1 MTPGSVRRAPAV
13 LAAAPP
19 GARAARLVTRVAW
32 LVAVSAALLAPVAV
46 LPGFAAAQ
54 QARGHV
60 TSTVRLWQLRPL
72 VRDTVPRDSLSPG
85 VGGRLEFDGRPVD
98 CAPAG
103 GPCTLL
109 SQGERSDAVGVTHDL
124 SFTAWDLGVRG
135 LSATGLLRGRWDAAG
150 DLALPRTDD
159 HFDAILAYLELD
171 RGPVRAR
178 AGRLRALGGLG
189 SSGYDGAE
197 VRVDPVRRLTASAY
211 GGRSLAR
218 GLEEPRDEI
227 LAGVEEFAPS
237 REAWLVGGT
246 LGAELGPAAA
256 VTARYQREILSDRS
270 ALLSERASLDGRARA
285 PGDVRVTGAL
295 DYDFAFGRVGKASL
309 SLARSIPGA
318 DVRLVATGRR
328 YVPYFELWTIWG
340 FFSPVAFHEG
350 ELAASWAASSATVL
364 TASAA
369 YRRYQDA
376 GAPLIID
383 PLEEDALRLAASGAR
398 SWGRGW
404 SARASYAWE
413 NGVGAFR
420 STGSARLAWRPRA
433 EIEVGLRAA
442 AFQQIREFR
451 VGEGVVVSAGA
462 DVAWEVAPRTEFHA
476 GLDAYRQ
483 TFENRPAAF
492 DWTQLRGWSALRV
505 RFGQDP
511 GAPMTGLGPA
521 TRPATPL
528 ERDGGR

>member
-1 MTPGSVRRAPAV
+1 MTPRGALVVAHLAT
-13 LAAAPP
+13 LAA
-19 GARAARLVTRVAW
+19 
-32 LVAVSAALLAPVAV
+32 
-46 LPGFAAAQ
+46 LPGTAAAQ
-54 QARGHV
+54 QVRRHV
-60 TSTVRLWQLRPL
+60 TSTVRLWQVRPL
-72 VRDTVPRDSLSPG
+72 VRDTVPRDGLTTG
-85 VGGRLEFDGRPVD
+85 VGGRLEFEGRPVD
-98 CAPAG
+98 CVPL
-103 GPCTLL
+103 GPCTVLN
-109 SQGERSDAVGVTHDL
+109 QGDRADAVGVTHDL

-150 DLALPRTDD
+150 GFALPRTGD

-189 SSGYDGAE
+189 SSGYDGVE

-227 LAGVEEFAPS
+227 LAGVEEFAPGH
-237 REAWLVGGT
+237 EAWLVGAS
-246 LGAELGPAAA
+246 LGAEAGPAAA

-270 ALLSERASLDGRARA
+270 ALLSERASLDARARV
-285 PGDVRVTGAL
+285 PGDLRVTGAL

-309 SLARSIPGA
+309 SLARSIPEA
-318 DVRLVATGRR
+318 DVRVVATGRR

-340 FFSPVAFHEG
+340 FFSPVAYTEG
-350 ELAASWAASSATVL
+350 ELAASWAARASTVL
-364 TASAA
+364 AASAA
-369 YRRYQDA
+369 YRRYEDA
-376 GAPLIID
+376 EAPLIFD
-383 PLEEDALRLAASGAR
+383 PLEEDALRLSVSGAS

-404 SARASYAWE
+404 STRASYAWE

-420 STGSARLAWRPRA
+420 SAGSARVAWRPRDA
-433 EIEVGLRAA
+433 LEVGLRAA

-451 VGEGVVVSAGA
+451 VGEGVVWSGGA
-462 DVAWEVAPRTEFHA
+462 DLVWDVTGTTELRA

-483 TFENRPAAF
+483 TFEDRPGAF

-505 RFGQDP
+505 RFGRDP
-511 GAPMTGLGPA
+511 GAPLTGLGRA
-521 TRPATPL
+521 TRPPAPL
-528 ERDGGR
+528 EREGEG